1 MGGKIIWIQR
11 GELPE
16 WYDVA
21 KDAHNNVLSRKKME
35 TTYRDVHESE
45 WNWAGYPV
53 DYVLENNGTLEEL
66 QEKTKKLHS
75 DIFNKRIRLV

>member
-1 MGGKIIWIQR
+1 
-11 GELPE
+11 
-16 WYDVA
+16 
-21 KDAHNNVLSRKKME
+21 ME